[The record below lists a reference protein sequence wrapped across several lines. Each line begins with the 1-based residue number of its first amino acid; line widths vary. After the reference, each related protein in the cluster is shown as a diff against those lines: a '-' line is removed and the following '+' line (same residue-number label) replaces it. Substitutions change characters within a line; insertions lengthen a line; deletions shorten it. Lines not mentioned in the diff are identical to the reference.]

1 MDAHVTN
8 VSIAVAPKRFE
19 QPGSISVDQLR
30 TIVQDSH
37 LNFLV
42 GAGTPSAFFGMLGD
56 IEDALTTIAR
66 RDDVTDDSKAIARAS
81 IQGYFFDKVILPNT
95 ELLKPTPNS
104 EANAVL
110 RSYAIFGQTLNRILL
125 RRRSTLLSKKVNL
138 FTTNIDLVFE
148 VAFERLGVGFNDG
161 FSGKI
166 RPTFDLGSLS
176 SLQYRSG
183 VRYEHLS
190 EIPTFDLYKLHG
202 SIGWELLD
210 DPTTTSDI
218 VFDPHLS
225 TVAATLAALDELR
238 PELIPINTR
247 DDVDAEKLLAQ
258 AEKMVRSNKI
268 ATFTHAYDRLVI
280 VNPEKQKFATTVLI
294 ETYYELIRRFANEL
308 EKENSALFVMGFS
321 FRDEHLRKLIV
332 RAART
337 NPTLQIIVFCYSLA
351 DRAAYEKLIPE
362 LDVPNGNILYVTP
375 PPPADDADDDDV
387 VHFDLDTVVTQYFAP
402 LIPESTRG
410 PDGQIELIFKT
421 DDSGTA

>member
-1 MDAHVTN
+1 M
-8 VSIAVAPKRFE
+8 
-19 QPGSISVDQLR
+19 
-30 TIVQDSH
+30 
-37 LNFLV
+37 
-42 GAGTPSAFFGMLGD
+42 
-56 IEDALTTIAR
+56 
-66 RDDVTDDSKAIARAS
+66 
-81 IQGYFFDKVILPNT
+81 
-95 ELLKPTPNS
+95 
-104 EANAVL
+104 
-110 RSYAIFGQTLNRILL
+110 
-125 RRRSTLLSKKVNL
+125 NL

-166 RPTFDLGSLS
+166 RPTFDLGSPG

-218 VFDPHLS
+218 VFDASVQRRRNFHRARRTPSRTDHHQ
-225 TVAATLAALDELR
+225 TTERCRRRKAARASSEHGAIGQLAA
-238 PELIPINTR
+238 
-247 DDVDAEKLLAQ
+247 
-258 AEKMVRSNKI
+258 
-268 ATFTHAYDRLVI
+268 FTHAYDRLVI

-308 EKENSALFVMGFS
+308 EKENRAPFVMGFS

-337 NPTLQIIVFCYSLA
+337 NPTLQIIVFCYNLA
-351 DRAAYEKLIPE
+351 DRAAYETLIPE

-375 PPPADDADDDDV
+375 PPPADDANDDDV